1 MRWHSAALFSAALG
15 TVVTRRATV
24 RHGRTLAQT
33 AALARARHRAG
44 LSTSTTVPAGATP
57 VLALESAFAVP
68 WSDLLPQSPVLSAGQ
83 RRSRDEAAELLE
95 GIVVVLAGE
104 ADAMNDY
111 DASIRL
117 AHLLAD
123 VLDAIDWMAA

>member
-1 MRWHSAALFSAALG
+1 VGVHWRRRPHWQEP
-15 TVVTRRATV
+15 VTGPSSLPQRRC
-24 RHGRTLAQT
+24 L
-33 AALARARHRAG
+33 
-44 LSTSTTVPAGATP
+44 
-57 VLALESAFAVP
+57 LALESAFAVP
-68 WSDLLPQSPVLSAGQ
+68 WSDLLPQSPVLSAGS